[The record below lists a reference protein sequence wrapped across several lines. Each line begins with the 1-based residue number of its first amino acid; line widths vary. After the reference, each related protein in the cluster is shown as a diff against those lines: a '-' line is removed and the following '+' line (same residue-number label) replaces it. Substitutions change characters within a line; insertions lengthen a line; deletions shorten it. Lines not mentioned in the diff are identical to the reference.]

1 MSAMIDPTSHL
12 NLDYPDHKITIC
24 VIAKKFSIGSSVK
37 IVDEGL
43 VFARVDANAC
53 KHFGQV
59 DYTERLTKMIDAVK
73 KLRVEKAK
81 AIANPKSKKQSD
93 KH

>member
-1 MSAMIDPTSHL
+1 MSAMIDPKSHL
-12 NLDYPDHKITIC
+12 NLDYPDHKITFC

-37 IVDEGL
+37 IADEGF

-53 KHFGQV
+53 KHFGQI
-59 DYTERLTKMIDAVK
+59 DYTKRLTRMIDAVK

-81 AIANPKSKKQSD
+81 AIANPNRKEQSD